1 MLSITTYCFQ
11 KAVLLWM
18 YDPAA
23 RDAYVVHQ
31 ALGGGGSY
39 TNLKTATEV
48 LCSRTPSQLH
58 HLRQLYYAMFTS
70 YIEPTIE
77 LQASG
82 DHQKVTTFFS
92 YL

>member
-1 MLSITTYCFQ
+1 
-11 KAVLLWM
+11 M

-31 ALGGGGSY
+31 ALGGGGSSID
-39 TNLKTATEV
+39 LRAATEV

-58 HLRQLYYAMFTS
+58 HLRQLYYAMFTT
-70 YIEPTIE
+70 YLERTLE
-77 LQASG
+77 LQAFG

-92 YL
+92 YP